1 MNELE
6 LKAKRI
12 LDSINDFSDSYTY
25 IEYGG
30 AMLRIGINKEVV
42 NIRALSLLYDLIE
55 ERISNVVWGDIE
67 RCDKGMCV
75 NIILGQ
81 HEN

>member
-42 NIRALSLLYDLIE
+42 NI
-55 ERISNVVWGDIE
+55 
-67 RCDKGMCV
+67 
-75 NIILGQ
+75 
-81 HEN
+81 